1 MRKKTTKGTLAFRII
16 FGVFSALLIIFIALA
31 LYNLWNFLEAYEKSQ
46 PEIALNALIKQI
58 NRDKDSFFDNIKVNP
73 NEFEDKSA
81 AKIYLNE
88 LIKGKITYS
97 RNGKESGEDT
107 TVYDIKTDGK
117 KIAGAIVRL
126 SDKEL
131 GYGLYEYEV
140 YDIEFV
146 SVELPT
152 SSYSV
157 TAPNTA
163 TVMCNGKEI
172 PVKYITEIGTAYD
185 DTKNFLGYA
194 EGLFPYNVTYT
205 IDGFIGEPEFTAKDK
220 YGNEL
225 SQADGRFSLAKT
237 KNEELSNLA
246 VEFSKA
252 YSRYIMD
259 DGKLEE
265 SAKYLA
271 PDTNIYR
278 NLADYN
284 NYWCR
289 THYGYDFLDVN
300 AEDPL
305 FYTENAAVVHLTYDH
320 VLYNVPDTENFEFH
334 SAADFKIYL
343 VKLDGNWKVVEMIN
357 GGA

>member
-1 MRKKTTKGTLAFRII
+1 MRRKTTKGTIAFRII
-16 FGVFSALLIIFIALA
+16 FGVFSALLIVFIAFSLHI
-31 LYNLWNFLEAYEKSQ
+31 LWNFLEAYEKSQ
-46 PEIALNALIKQI
+46 PEIAVNALIKQI
-58 NRDKDSFFDNIKVNP
+58 NRDKSSFFDNININP

-81 AKIYLNE
+81 AKIYLDE
-88 LIKGKITYS
+88 LAKGKITYS
-97 RNGKESGEDT
+97 RNGKESSEAA

-117 KIAGAIVRL
+117 KIAGAVVKL
-126 SDKEL
+126 SDKSL

-146 SVELPT
+146 NVELPT
-152 SSYSV
+152 VSYSV

-163 TVMCNGKEI
+163 IVMCNGKEV

-194 EGLFPYNVTYT
+194 EGMFPYNVTYT

-225 SQADGRFSLAKT
+225 SQTDGKFSLAKI
-237 KNEELSNLA
+237 KNEELSNIAL
-246 VEFSKA
+246 EFSKA

-259 DGKLEE
+259 DGELDEA
-265 SAKYLA
+265 AKYLA
-271 PDTNIYR
+271 PNTNIYR

-305 FYTENAAVVHLTYDH
+305 FYNENAAVIHLTYDH
-320 VLYNVPDTENFEFH
+320 VLYNVPDSENFEFH

-343 VKLDGNWKVVEMIN
+343 VKLDGKWKVVEMIN
-357 GGA
+357 NG